1 MKKTI
6 FVILI
11 VAILAISL
19 TACGGVGGGDV
30 YSRLNEMVGYDY
42 STIKLEVATTMNG
55 ITLTNK
61 YTGVSASNGTVVTY
75 TVQTLAEVVENE
87 DGSFSMSSEM
97 IVTDRGSAT
106 VNNGKITELNG
117 KAENI
122 PVNEITSPSLNFNK
136 TYFVSTV
143 HTDNDGVKT
152 IIGTIL
158 NDRIK
163 DFTGNQNFDGKDMTF
178 EVVYGENIN
187 SIVLNYTT
195 NAGATVKV
203 TYTFSK

>member
-30 YSRLNEMVGYDY
+30 YGKLNEMIGYDY

-75 TVQTLAEVVENE
+75 TVQTLAEVVDNE
-87 DGSFSMSSEM
+87 DGSFSMPSEM

-178 EVVYGENIN
+178 EVVYGESIN